1 MYSVDLHVHT
11 RPFHNP
17 RGAPTPYDPYGAK
30 LLAAVARHRDIDGL
44 ALTNHNYGVTYRNEN
59 PVFVPGIEVTTRF
72 GHVLVVGPD
81 PPKRT
86 GDHERH
92 PAEVVQ
98 EAHDRGCAAIVAHP
112 FRDSTVTEVE
122 APFDAIEVNGKHPE
136 RKRQIDEIA
145 RRMDVPVVG
154 GSDAHF
160 PFELGRVHTLVDA
173 DELTP
178 ESLVAAIRDGR
189 VRPGRETYL
198 TDSILLPMYD
208 AIHDVRD
215 FAKRTVPS

>member
-1 MYSVDLHVHT
+1 MYAVDLHLHT

-17 RGAPTPYDPYGAK
+17 RGAPTAFDPYGAK
-30 LLAAVARHRDIDGL
+30 LMAATARNRGLDGL
-44 ALTNHNYGVTYRNEN
+44 ALTNHDYSVPYSNAD
-59 PVFVPGIEVTTRF
+59 PVFVPGIEVTTRH

-81 PPKRT
+81 PPRRT
-86 GDHERH
+86 HNQKPH
-92 PAEVVQ
+92 PADVV
-98 EAHDRGCAAIVAHP
+98 EDAHERGCAAIIAHP
-112 FRDSTVTEVE
+112 FRDSTVMKVD
-122 APFDAIEVNGKHPE
+122 APFDAVEINGKHPE
-136 RKRQIDEIA
+136 RKPNIDRIA
-145 RRMDVPVVG
+145 EERGIPVVG

-189 VRPGRETYL
+189 VEPGRRTYL
-198 TDSILLPMYD
+198 TDRVLLPMYD

-215 FAKRTVPS
+215 FANRALPG